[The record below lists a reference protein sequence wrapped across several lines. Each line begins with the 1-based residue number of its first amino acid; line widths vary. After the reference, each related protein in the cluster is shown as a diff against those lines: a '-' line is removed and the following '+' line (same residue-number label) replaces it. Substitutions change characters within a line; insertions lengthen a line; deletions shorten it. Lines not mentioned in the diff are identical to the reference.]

1 MHFRSFIFCLA
12 IIGFFSWIFPQVA
25 YNHPELNWKTFETD
39 HFMIHFYDGT
49 EHSARE
55 GAVVAENIYPFVTDL
70 YDYAPPVKTHII
82 FTDTDD
88 IANGAAYYYDNK
100 IIIWTMPLDFELR
113 GSHRWLQ
120 NVITHEFTHIV
131 SMQKA
136 MKAGLKYP
144 GAYLQYMGYEDEK
157 RQDVLYGFPN
167 TLVSYPLPGT
177 AVPPWL
183 AEGTAQFMYEGADY
197 DNWDTHR
204 DMILRDRVLH
214 NNLLTLT
221 EMNTFGKSGIGN
233 ESTYNSGYAICRYI
247 AVKHGSEKLKM
258 IMENLSHPFQYSI
271 DNAIEKV
278 TGFSG
283 KELYNNYKNVLEKR
297 YDLLTETMRE
307 NEQKGKILISDGT
320 TNLHPVWSPDG
331 KRFAYI
337 SNKNNDYFG
346 QTDLFIYT
354 IDTKAEEKISDGV
367 KSTPAWHP
375 DGKTIYY
382 TKKPKIPD
390 KTGSKYF
397 DLFEYR
403 FEAEE
408 ETRLTKGTRAFSPV
422 FIPSDSSIVFIAT
435 KDGSQNL
442 HQFDFKRNIIR
453 KLTDFDNHKIIHS
466 LFYDSVK
473 EWLIFDHTDHHFRN
487 IGYLSLKDSTYGDF
501 LNNALW
507 DERDMTV
514 SASGKIV
521 YSDDRSGI
529 FNLYQIDEESGG
541 QGYITNVTGGAFMPD
556 VNANGE
562 ILFSLY
568 ENGGYK
574 IAFLDSVNWISEE
587 NVGYSSTYFLRNKN
601 IQPPLLEQD
610 TSIAS
615 TYEDNFPSMFILPK
629 IMADYGTVKPGF
641 YFYSSEIL
649 ERLTLFGAASM
660 NQLKD
665 LDVFFLFEFKRFF
678 PTLFIETYY
687 LTRNINE
694 KNQYSVIP
702 VDDNLKFRLVQFR
715 GGLRFPVRG
724 YINLELYSIWQRYRA
739 SIKETVEQ
747 TSTNPRIEAGVA
759 YDYYRG
765 WTSGFRLNTIAKKPR
780 SDGIINPSN
789 GFEYSLDMAYEDN
802 DFIDGLNLSEAGTL
816 TEDFNP
822 HDLVRVT
829 MDGKMH
835 WEIPQTNRWTI
846 SAETNLGWL
855 SNTEADSFFNFFGG
869 GLVGIQG
876 YPFYS
881 IEGNRMALGK
891 LALRAPIFREKHYP
905 LGWFILQNSV
915 VGLIIQAGDAWNPG
929 EGNFFYQFKLKRS
942 IGFQWR
948 FQGFSFYNFPTAI
961 GLEIHRGL
969 DKFEKMVGTEGF
981 RYGNKNR
988 WYFTLLFG
996 F

>member
-1 MHFRSFIFCLA
+1 MRIFL
-12 IIGFFSWIFPQVA
+12 IVLYILTFGLSQVK

-39 HFMIHFYDGT
+39 HFLIHFYDGT

-55 GAVVAENIYPFVTDL
+55 GASIAENIYPMVTDL
-70 YDYAPPVKTHII
+70 YEYHPPNKTHVI

-100 IIIWTMPLDFELR
+100 IVIWTMPLDFELR

-136 MKAGLKYP
+136 MKAGMKYP
-144 GAYLQYMGYEDEK
+144 GAYLQFMGYEEEK
-157 RQDVLYGFPN
+157 REDVLYGFPN
-167 TLVSYPLPGT
+167 TLVSYPIPGT
-177 AVPPWL
+177 VVPPWL

-214 NNLLTLT
+214 DNLLTLT

-233 ESTYNSGYAICRYI
+233 ESTYNSGYALCRYI
-247 AVKHGSEKLKM
+247 AVKYGSEKLKI
-258 IMENLSHPFQYSI
+258 IMEELSNPFQMSI
-271 DNAIEKV
+271 NKAIRNA
-278 TGFSG
+278 TGIDG
-283 KELYNNYKNVLEKR
+283 NELYNDFKLVLEER
-297 YDLLTETMRE
+297 YDLLTSSVQE
-307 NEQKGKILISDGT
+307 NEYNGSILISEGT
-320 TNLHPVWSPDG
+320 TNLHPIWSPDG
-331 KRFAYI
+331 KQFAYI
-337 SNKNNDYFG
+337 SNKKNDYFG
-346 QTDLFIYT
+346 QTDLFVYSIE
-354 IDTKAEEKISDGV
+354 TKKEEKISGGV
-367 KSTPAWHP
+367 KSAPTWHP
-375 DGKTIYY
+375 DGKIIYFS
-382 TKKPKIPD
+382 KKPKYPD
-390 KTGSKYF
+390 KTGSKYL

-403 FEAEE
+403 FEAKK

-422 FIPSDSSIVFIAT
+422 FIPLDSSIAFIAT
-435 KDGSQNL
+435 RDGNQNL
-442 HQFDFKRNIIR
+442 HQLNLKNNTIR
-453 KLTDFDNHKIIHS
+453 QLTAFDNHKIIHS
-466 LFYDSVK
+466 LFYDSARG
-473 EWLIFDHTDHHFRN
+473 WLIFDHTDHHFRN

-514 SASGKIV
+514 TLSGQIV

-529 FNLYQIDEESGG
+529 FNLYRIDEDKGG

-556 VNANGE
+556 VNSNGE
-562 ILFSLY
+562 ILYSLY
-568 ENGGYK
+568 ENGEYK
-574 IAFLDSVNWISEE
+574 IALLDSVNWIDEG
-587 NVGYSSTYFLRNKN
+587 NVGYSSTYFLMNKN
-601 IQPPLLEQD
+601 IQPLLFEQD
-610 TSIAS
+610 TSIVS
-615 TYEDNFPSMFILPK
+615 MYEDNFPPMFILPK
-629 IMADYGTVKPGF
+629 IMADYGTLKPGF

-649 ERLTLFGAASM
+649 ERLTLFGGVSI

-665 LDVFFLFEFKRFF
+665 LDLFFLFEFKRFF
-678 PTLFIETYY
+678 PTLFIEMYY
-687 LTRNINE
+687 LTRNIKE
-694 KNQYSVIP
+694 KNQYSVYSL
-702 VDDNLKFRLVQFR
+702 DDNLQFRLVQFR
-715 GGLRFPVRG
+715 GGLRFPIRG
-724 YINLELYSIWQRYRA
+724 TYTFEIYTIWQQYRA
-739 SIKETVEQ
+739 SIKEEVLSE
-747 TSTNPRIEAGVA
+747 NLKAGIA

-765 WTSGFRLNTIAKKPR
+765 WTSGLRLGTTAMKPR
-780 SDGIINPSN
+780 SDEIINPSN
-789 GFEYSLDMAYEDN
+789 GYKYSLDISYEDN

-816 TEDFNP
+816 TEDFNS
-822 HDLVRVT
+822 HDLVRFVI
-829 MDGKMH
+829 DGEMH
-835 WEIPQTNRWTI
+835 WEIPQTKRWTI

-881 IEGNRMALGK
+881 IEGNRMALGE
-891 LALRAPIFREKHYP
+891 LALRIPIFREKHYP

-915 VGLIIQAGDAWNPG
+915 LGFLFQAGDAWNPG
-929 EGNFFYQFKLKRS
+929 KESFFHQFELKRS

-969 DKFEKMVGTEGF
+969 DKFEKMVGTESF